1 MKVAVIYASTTGN
14 TEAMA
19 NAINEAL
26 KASGED
32 VVFGTADSA
41 DKAAVTSCDVILLGS
56 PAMGDEILEDT
67 MEEFYTAIE
76 SSLNG
81 KKVGIFGSYDWGDG
95 QWLRDWSDR
104 LKNAGAVNAAEP
116 LMVHLTPE
124 EADVEQCKAWAMSAI
139 KQALIK

>member
-19 NAINEAL
+19 NAINEAVA
-26 KASGED
+26 ASGAQY
-32 VVFGTADSA
+32 VFGTADSA
-41 DKAAVTSCDVILLGS
+41 NKEDVLSSDVILLGS
-56 PAMGDEILEDT
+56 PAMGDEVLEDT
-67 MEEFYTAIE
+67 MEEFYAGIE

-95 QWLRDWSDR
+95 QWLRDWNDR
-104 LKNAGAVNAAEP
+104 LTNAGAVSAGEP

-124 EADVEQCKAWAMSAI
+124 EADVEQCKAWATAAI
-139 KQALIK
+139 K

>member
-26 KASGED
+26 KASGEN
-32 VVFGTADSA
+32 VIFGTADSS
-41 DKAAVTSCDVILLGS
+41 DKAAVTGCDVILLGS
-56 PAMGDEILEDT
+56 PAMGDEVLEDT
-67 MEEFYTAIE
+67 MEDFYTGIE
-76 SSLNG
+76 GSLNG

-104 LKNAGAVNAAEP
+104 LKNAGAVSAAEP

-124 EADVEQCKAWAMSAI
+124 EADVKQCKAWAVSAI
-139 KQALIK
+139 K

>member
-67 MEEFYTAIE
+67 MEEFYTGIE

-104 LKNAGAVNAAEP
+104 LKNAGAVNAVES

-139 KQALIK
+139 K

>member
-19 NAINEAL
+19 NAINEACMS
-26 KASGED
+26 SGAD

-41 DKAAVTSCDVILLGS
+41 DIAAVTGCDVILLGS
-56 PAMGDEILEDT
+56 PAMGDEVLEDT
-67 MEEFYTAIE
+67 MEEFYSGIE
-76 SSLNG
+76 GLLHG

-95 QWLRDWSDR
+95 QWLRDWNDR
-104 LKNAGAVNAAEP
+104 LNSAGAVSAAEA

-124 EADVEQCKAWAMSAI
+124 EADLEQCKAWAADVI
-139 KQALIK
+139 K